1 MELVFE
7 IEVPVVDIVLTVL
20 VGPSEYPSR
29 LISLV
34 ILSLKL
40 VAFSLFFALT
50 LKQVLDEMSLVGEAW

>member
-7 IEVPVVDIVLTVL
+7 IELPVVDIVLTVL

-34 ILSLKL
+34 ILSLKF
-40 VAFSLFFALT
+40 VTFCLFFALA
-50 LKQVLDEMSLVGEAW
+50 LKQIFDEMSFIGQAW